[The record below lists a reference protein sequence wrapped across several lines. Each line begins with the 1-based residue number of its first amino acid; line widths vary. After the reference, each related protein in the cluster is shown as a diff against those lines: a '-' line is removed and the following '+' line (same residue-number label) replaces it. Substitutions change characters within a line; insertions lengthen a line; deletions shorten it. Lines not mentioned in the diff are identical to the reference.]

1 MKTSFACD
9 YETMARL
16 ANFEREYSERY
27 FLPVDSAR
35 KGAIYRE
42 HENRRTAKRIA
53 AMFHDMIDLSIKI
66 NDESLH
72 GHLDRDLANIAVAA
86 LTALSKS
93 INK

>member
-9 YETMARL
+9 FETMERL

-27 FLPVDSAR
+27 SLPTDSAR
-35 KGAIYRE
+35 KAAIHRE

-53 AMFHDMIDLSIKI
+53 AMLTDMIGLSSKI
-66 NDESLH
+66 NDEAMR
-72 GHLDRDLANIAVAA
+72 GHIDRDLANIAVAA
-86 LTALSKS
+86 LTALGRS